1 MDFCYTRIFLFIKTI
16 FATAKM
22 LSLWK
27 LGCYFPSNECDSY
40 FRIPIMTREGIVFD
54 VTPSAGKLTGN
65 MKSFHED
72 VNRRKAMFPETGMSA
87 KNVNILR

>member
-1 MDFCYTRIFLFIKTI
+1 
-16 FATAKM
+16 M

-27 LGCYFPSNECDSY
+27 LGCYFPSNECDCY
-40 FRIPIMTREGIVFD
+40 FRIPIMTREGIVLD
-54 VTPSAGKLTGN
+54 VTPSAG
-65 MKSFHED
+65 KSFHED